1 MSMKDKIEKLILPY
15 FGISQSAL
23 IEFVQSFVPFV
34 SKFHISGKFLLHIF
48 CWILLNFA
56 VLWMSA
62 ELISFVQFVKSKC
75 YPLLR
80 NIWILIVNVSSY
92 VW

>member
-56 VLWMSA
+56 VL
-62 ELISFVQFVKSKC
+62 
-75 YPLLR
+75 
-80 NIWILIVNVSSY
+80 
-92 VW
+92 